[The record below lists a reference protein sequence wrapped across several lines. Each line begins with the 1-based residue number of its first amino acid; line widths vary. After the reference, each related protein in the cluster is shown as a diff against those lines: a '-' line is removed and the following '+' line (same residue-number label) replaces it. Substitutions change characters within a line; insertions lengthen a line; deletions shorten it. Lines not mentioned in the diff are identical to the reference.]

1 LTARPRISS
10 SLFEELNKE
19 GRTIV
24 VVTHALD
31 VAERAQRCIT
41 ILDGQIIKGQDDS
54 NRPVMLAVSDPT

>member
-1 LTARPRISS
+1 
-10 SLFEELNKE
+10 
-19 GRTIV
+19 